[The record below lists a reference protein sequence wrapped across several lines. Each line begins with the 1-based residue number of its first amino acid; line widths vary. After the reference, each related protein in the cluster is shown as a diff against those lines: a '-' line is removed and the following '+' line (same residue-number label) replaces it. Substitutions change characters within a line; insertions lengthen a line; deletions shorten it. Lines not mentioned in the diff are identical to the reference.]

1 MPSVG
6 ISCASGA
13 LSGVCSV
20 AITHGRRRRPKW
32 VVKAAGQTTAERIQS
47 GGFTTGDYQ
56 RQHMSE
62 GTADVS
68 RRTFLRTAS
77 GAAAVGAASGAA
89 AAQENES
96 GGNESG
102 DGGGEGGGG
111 GPPDY
116 GNWFSNV
123 GNFDGSTADATG
135 QDEVTITVGAE
146 GNGGNFAFE
155 PPAVHVDAGATLV
168 FEWTGEGGAHNV
180 AGQDG
185 TLDSG
190 SPVAEAGV
198 NYEATIDEDGIYQ
211 YECVPHAG
219 QGMKGAVVVGS
230 DYPTVDTGGGGGGP
244 TLPDSA
250 KSLGVAT
257 SFVMAATLG
266 LAYIFMKFGGDYEQP
281 EA

>member
-1 MPSVG
+1 MNRREFLLSTG
-6 ISCASGA
+6 GA
-13 LSGVCSV
+13 
-20 AITHGRRRRPKW
+20 
-32 VVKAAGQTTAERIQS
+32 
-47 GGFTTGDYQ
+47 TG
-56 RQHMSE
+56 
-62 GTADVS
+62 
-68 RRTFLRTAS
+68 
-77 GAAAVGAASGAA
+77 GAATLSAAAPA
-89 AAQENES
+89 AAQETETAD
-96 GGNESG
+96 GNESEG
-102 DGGGEGGGG
+102 GEDGGEGGGGGGGG

-211 YECVPHAG
+211 YECTPHAG
-219 QGMKGAVVVGS
+219 QGMKGAVVVGT

-266 LAYIFMKFGGDYEQP
+266 LAYFFMKFGGDYEQP